1 MGKLISFLIP
11 TRERT
16 ELLIRSI
23 TLLINNA
30 VAPQE
35 FEYLIKF
42 DSDDIESMTEFL
54 SNDICDRIDCKVLIT
69 DRKGGYADLYI
80 DINDLCRIA
89 TGEFLML
96 YNDDAFMTTQNWDEH
111 VRKYSGRLCVLWPH
125 SGNRIHNCFPIV
137 HRKYFEIL
145 GHFSLQTHNDTW
157 VEEVSRK
164 ADIEID
170 VPEIFIR
177 HTKNSNY
184 RQLYR
189 TEEFY
194 QMEDERNRDVEK
206 IKIYRVKEPN
216 P

>member
-16 ELLIRSI
+16 ELLISSMN
-23 TLLINNA
+23 LLIDNA
-30 VAPQE
+30 VKPEELE
-35 FEYLIKF
+35 FLIKF
-42 DSDDIESMTEFL
+42 DTDDIKSIAEFL
-54 SNDICDRIDCKVLIT
+54 SNDICKIIDYKVLIT

-80 DINDLCRIA
+80 DINDLCRMA

-96 YNDDAFMTTQNWDEH
+96 YNDDAFMTTPRWDDH
-111 VRKYSGRLCVLWPH
+111 VRKHSGKFCVLWPH

-164 ADIEID
+164 AGIEID
-170 VPEIFIR
+170 TPEIFIR
-177 HTKNSNY
+177 HIKNRNY

-189 TEEFY
+189 TDEFY
-194 QMEDERNRDVEK
+194 QMEDLRKKDVET
-206 IKIYRVKEPN
+206 IKQYNFLSKG
-216 P
+216 